1 MFQNSQTRH
10 NKKPPLLKG
19 VACLSADRGEAS
31 FFLIMTQKT
40 LIRKGTPA
48 DIPAMMRLVREL
60 AEYEKSAHE
69 VENTEARM
77 LADGFGE
84 NPIYGLIVAE
94 SEGEITGIA
103 VYYFRYSTWKGK
115 RLYLEDIV
123 VTESQRGKG
132 IGRLLFGA
140 TMRVSMETG
149 CSGML
154 WQVLEWNAP
163 AIHFYE
169 KYDAHF
175 DGEWINCSLSRADIE
190 AKVAQ
195 V

>member
-1 MFQNSQTRH
+1 MNP
-10 NKKPPLLKG
+10 NP
-19 VACLSADRGEAS
+19 
-31 FFLIMTQKT
+31 

-60 AEYEKSAHE
+60 AAYEKSAHE

-94 SEGEITGIA
+94 LEGEIMGIS

-123 VTESQRGKG
+123 VAASQRGKG
-132 IGRLLFGA
+132 IGGLLFDA
-140 TMRVSMETG
+140 TMRVSLETH

-154 WQVLEWNAP
+154 WQVLDWNAP

-175 DGEWINCSLSRADIE
+175 DGEWINCSLSRAEIE
-190 AKVAQ
+190 AKTPQ
-195 V
+195 LW